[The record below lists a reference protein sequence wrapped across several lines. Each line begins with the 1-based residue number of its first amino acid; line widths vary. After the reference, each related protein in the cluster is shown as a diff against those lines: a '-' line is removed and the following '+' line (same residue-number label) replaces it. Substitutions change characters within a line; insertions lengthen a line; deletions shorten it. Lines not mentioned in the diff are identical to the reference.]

1 MKNVNETFNINSL
14 TREEVKTIL
23 QSLLFSSS
31 VDVSASFYKEECLN
45 MLELAKKIRS
55 MFPNVL
61 LDVVSIT
68 PVLDE
73 NDKEVF
79 HDEHTTEIIKNFP
92 EILESVIK

>member
-1 MKNVNETFNINSL
+1 MKNVNESFSINSL
-14 TREEVKTIL
+14 TRDEIKTIL

-31 VDVSASFYKEECLN
+31 VDVSASFYKEECLS
-45 MLELAKKIRS
+45 MLELAKKIRN
-55 MFPNVL
+55 MFPDVL

-73 NDKEVF
+73 NQKEVF

-92 EILESVIK
+92 EVLEAVIK